1 MRILVI
7 QLARLG
13 DIYMTWPVMRA
24 LKRTHPQAE
33 IHLLTRSR
41 FQAAVEGLQEV
52 DHHHQLNV
60 AGLLEPLL
68 MEENLEA
75 SLGLLQKKIH
85 TLRGYKF
92 DKIINLSFSPVSSYL
107 TNALTTEGAEVRG
120 YSRHPDGTLHICD
133 ENSGYFYSQV
143 GVASANRVH
152 ITDLFAAIA
161 DVDYTVEDWRG
172 PQLEVGSAHVLPEKY
187 AVLHV
192 GASEGHKA
200 PSVEELSEAIRA
212 YAGIRPDGA
221 VVLVGAE
228 NEETIAAGVQEN
240 VSKGNILNLV
250 GKTKL
255 VETFALLQDAEVLI
269 GGDSAPLHMA
279 ALTDTCTLNL
289 NKGQVNFYETGPKAG
304 NAGVLLLEKAQNL
317 RADLE
322 ASLRYLL
329 EGVETKPDAL
339 VTRSYESIESFAAV
353 EKQSFEWGLLKAIY
367 LRQPFPVID
376 SMEVLKGAMELANI
390 NAFAIEQIQLIPEQG
405 LQLIGPLLDS
415 AEDVIQKISRL
426 VPELSP
432 MINWYNA
439 EKVRI
444 GPGSTED
451 ICAATLHV
459 HLRMAHLLE
468 AYVPNETLMQ
478 REEVLDG
485 TL

>member
-13 DIYMTWPVMRA
+13 DIYMTWPVVRA

-33 IHLLTRSR
+33 IHLLTRNR

-52 DHHHQLNV
+52 DQHHQLNV

-68 MEENLEA
+68 IDENLES
-75 SLGLLQKKIH
+75 SLRLLQKKIH
-85 TLRGYKF
+85 GLRGNRF

-107 TNALTTEGAEVRG
+107 TNAISTENTEVRG
-120 YSRHPDGTLHICD
+120 YSRHQDGTLKICD

-143 GVASANRVH
+143 GASGANRVH
-152 ITDLFAAIA
+152 ITDLFAAVA
-161 DVDYTVEDWRG
+161 DVDYAVEDWCG
-172 PQLEVGSAHVLPEKY
+172 PNLEVASSHVLPEKY

-200 PSVEELSEAIRA
+200 PSVEELLEVIHAYSEVRPEGAI
-212 YAGIRPDGA
+212 
-221 VVLVGAE
+221 VLVGAE
-228 NEETIAAGVQEN
+228 DEKSIAEELVQIR
-240 VSKGNILNLV
+240 SSLTLRNLV
-250 GKTKL
+250 GQTKL
-255 VETFALLQDAEVLI
+255 IETFALLQDAEILI

-289 NKGQVNFYETGPKAG
+289 NKGRINFYETGPKAG
-304 NAGVLLLEKAQNL
+304 KAGVLLMEKSEDL
-317 RADLE
+317 RADLRD
-322 ASLRYLL
+322 SLAFLLL
-329 EGVETKPDAL
+329 EEPSKPFWL
-339 VTRSYESIESFAAV
+339 ILRSYESIESFASL
-353 EKQSFEWGLLKAIY
+353 ETHKFEWDLIKAIY
-367 LRQPFPVID
+367 LSQPFPVID
-376 SMEVLKGAMELANI
+376 SMEVLKGAIELANI
-390 NAFAIEQIQLIPEQG
+390 NTFAIEQIQSIPEKG

-432 MINWYNA
+432 MVNWYNA

-444 GPGSTED
+444 GPGSTEE

-459 HLRMAHLLE
+459 HLRMARLLE
-468 AYVPNETLMQ
+468 AYVPNEAQVQ
-478 REEVLDG
+478 REEVFDG

>member
-24 LKRTHPQAE
+24 LKRTHPHAE
-33 IHLLTRSR
+33 LHLLTRSR

-52 DHHHQLNV
+52 DCHHQLNV

-68 MEENLEA
+68 IEKNLES

-85 TLRGYKF
+85 ALRSYKF
-92 DKIINLSFSPVSSYL
+92 DKIINLSFSPASSYL
-107 TNALTTEGAEVRG
+107 TNALANAETEVRG
-120 YSRHPDGTLHICD
+120 YSRHSDGTLRICD

-143 GVASANRVH
+143 GVSSSNRVH
-152 ITDLFAAIA
+152 VSDLFAAVA

-172 PQLEVGSAHVLPEKY
+172 PHLEVTSQHVLPEKY

-200 PSVEELSEAIRA
+200 PSVEELSKAVQA
-212 YAGIRPDGA
+212 YSEIRPEGA
-221 VVLVGAE
+221 MVLVGSVEEQVIAE
-228 NEETIAAGVQEN
+228 ELQQV
-240 VSKGNILNLV
+240 VSAKNILNLV
-250 GKTKL
+250 GQTKL
-255 VETFALLQDAEVLI
+255 VETFALLQEAEVLI

-289 NKGQVNFYETGPKAG
+289 NKGHVNFYETGPKAG
-304 NAGVLLLEKAQNL
+304 QAGVLMLPLSKNLSEDL
-317 RADLE
+317 RA
-322 ASLRYLL
+322 SLAFLL
-329 EGVETKPDAL
+329 DGHSTKPMSLIA
-339 VTRSYESIESFAAV
+339 RSYESIESFESV
-353 EKQSFEWGLLKAIY
+353 EAQKFQWELTKAIY
-367 LRQPFPVID
+367 LGQSFPIID
-376 SMEVLKGAMELANI
+376 SIEVLQGAIELANI
-390 NAFAIEQIQLIPEQG
+390 NAFAIEQIQMIPEKG

-451 ICAATLHV
+451 VCTATLHV
-459 HLRMAHLLE
+459 HLRMARLLE
-468 AYVPNETLMQ
+468 AYVPNETQIQ
-478 REEVLDG
+478 REEVFDG